1 MRAAVGSTPI
11 HSRLLLLNF
20 EKDWEKMLPSDYD
33 QYTPVINRFF
43 RIETTTWG
51 DEKKGL
57 MVRYAGQLYNQDSAV
72 AYDQL
77 TQALQPLSVTPIFR
91 IEENKQVIYL
101 IKEILK
107 PKPTKIWPNIVFFIL
122 TVVSVAF
129 TGALFSASSFPTNL
143 AGWINFLAGGLPFAI
158 ALMAILVCHE
168 FGHYLVGRFH
178 KTAVTL
184 PFFIPFPFSY
194 FGTMGAFIQL
204 KEPPKNRRILLDI
217 GLAGPLAGL
226 LIAIPVLLIGLYLS
240 PVDRLPIVLPVGQI
254 FEGNSIL
261 YLLLKFIIKGQLLPQ
276 PFTFTG
282 LSPIFYW
289 IRYFFTGLPL
299 PAGGLDVTLHPI
311 AWAGWAGLLVTSLN
325 LIPAG
330 QLDGGHIMYVLLGKY
345 TNRLLPIILA
355 ALVLLGFVWNGWWL
369 WAALI
374 FLLGRSHAEPLD
386 QITQLDPKRQALA
399 LLGIIV
405 FILVFMP
412 VPLT

>member
-1 MRAAVGSTPI
+1 
-11 HSRLLLLNF
+11 
-20 EKDWEKMLPSDYD
+20 MLPSENDP
-33 QYTPVINRFF
+33 YTPVISRFF
-43 RIETTTWG
+43 RVETTTWG

-57 MVRYAGQLYNQDSAV
+57 MARYTGQLYNQDSAS

-77 TQALQPLSVTPIFR
+77 SQALASVHVTPLFR
-91 IEENKQVIYL
+91 MENNQQVIYL
-101 IKEILK
+101 IKEISK
-107 PKPTKIWPNIVFFIL
+107 PKPTKTWPNILFFIL
-122 TVVSVAF
+122 TVGSVAF
-129 TGALFSASSFPTNL
+129 
-143 AGWINFLAGGLPFAI
+143 AGGLFTARAVPENLSGWLSFVWGGMPFAI

-168 FGHYLVGRFH
+168 FGHYLAGRYH

-204 KEPPKNRRILLDI
+204 KEIPKNRRILLDI
-217 GLAGPLAGL
+217 GIAGPLAGL
-226 LIAIPVLLIGLYLS
+226 LVAIPVLLIGLYLS
-240 PVDRLPIVLPVGQI
+240 PVQKIPIIVPAGQI

-276 PFTFTG
+276 PFTFAG
-282 LSPIFYW
+282 LSPILYW
-289 IRYFFTGLPL
+289 IRYFFTGAPL

-311 AWAGWAGLLVTSLN
+311 AWAGWAGLFVTALN

-345 TNRLLPIILA
+345 TNRLLPIILV

-374 FLLGRSHAEPLD
+374 FLLGRYHAEPLD
-386 QITQLDPKRQALA
+386 QITQLDPKRQVLA
-399 LLGIIV
+399 LIGVIV